1 MLRKTSGFTTIAL
14 VTLAVGIGVNTAVFS
29 VVDALLL
36 KSLPFPNPDR
46 LAAATTLFRSP
57 RGQDEQS
64 SVDGKTFL
72 AIHDNATTV
81 AAAVS
86 SGDLGGGVNLVAGGV
101 AANVEQRRVSAG
113 YFSVL
118 GVRPLVG
125 RDFNQ
130 DEDREGGQAVAVLSH
145 ALWTRVFG
153 ADPGI
158 VGRTITLRGEPYTVV
173 GVMPRGFTTGTP
185 TEVWTPLRPST
196 KGEGGGSNYGMIARL
211 RDGVTWEQA
220 NAEIAQL
227 GSPAAREGY
236 KPDVTALTRLI
247 PLQQEETSEI
257 REPLLMLWGAVGL
270 VLLIA
275 CVNLAGL
282 LLARSAMR
290 TREIAT
296 RMALGS
302 RRAAVVRQL
311 LVESGVLALTGGML
325 GILVGWIVLDGLKR
339 LSANVFPVGFPV
351 QLDARVLAVTLIVA
365 LVTSLLFGLV
375 PALHASRVNVQG
387 ALTESGTRA
396 VAGGSARWPRR
407 LLVVGEVAMGVV
419 LLVSAGLLVR
429 TFAHLRG
436 LDPGFDPA
444 HVITASASLQDA
456 RYKDAA
462 TVERLFSETL
472 LRIHAVAG
480 VEAAGISLGLPYTRL
495 LNLGFRRLDGPRND
509 DEGAMTNL
517 SYVTPGYVE
526 ALRIPVHEGRTF
538 SESDAATAPG
548 VAIVNEEFVRKYY
561 RGQSAIGRR
570 IRVVGDRSIV
580 GVVGNARATTSG
592 FSEYS
597 QPLVTPPI
605 IYIPAAQ
612 STSAFL
618 TLVHTWF
625 SPSWVV
631 RASGPPETVA
641 AALRRSIA
649 TVDPMLPI
657 ARLESMSDVQAAS
670 LASQRC
676 MMALV
681 LGLGGVALLL
691 AAIGIHGLIASSVS
705 ERRRELGIRLALGAT
720 SAQVLRT
727 VVLPGVVLATTGVA
741 IGIAL
746 AFLVSRLLQSFLW
759 GVTPTDP
766 LTFAAV
772 IVTLLSVALIASL
785 MPALRVLRLDPSHTL
800 RAE

>member
-1 MLRKTSGFTTIAL
+1 MVA
-14 VTLAVGIGVNTAVFS
+14 TA
-29 VVDALLL
+29 A
-36 KSLPFPNPDR
+36 
-46 LAAATTLFRSP
+46 
-57 RGQDEQS
+57 
-64 SVDGKTFL
+64 
-72 AIHDNATTV
+72 
-81 AAAVS
+81 S

-101 AANVEQRRVSAG
+101 AASVDQRRVSAG
-113 YFSVL
+113 YFAVL

-125 RDFNQ
+125 REFNR

-145 ALWTRVFG
+145 ALWTRAFAG
-153 ADPGI
+153 DPGI

-185 TEVWTPLRPST
+185 TDVWTPLRPST

-211 RDGVTWEQA
+211 RDGATWEQA
-220 NAEIAQL
+220 SAEIGQL

-236 KPDVTALTRLI
+236 KSDVTALTRLI

-257 REPLLMLWGAVGL
+257 REPLMMLWGAVGL

-302 RRAAVVRQL
+302 RRAAVIRQL
-311 LVESGVLALTGGML
+311 LIESGVLAIAGGVL
-325 GILVGWIVLDGLKR
+325 GILVGWIVLEGLKR
-339 LSANVFPVGFPV
+339 LSADVFQVGYPV
-351 QLDARVLAVTLIVA
+351 QLDARVLAVTLVAA

-375 PALHASRVNVQG
+375 PAMHASRVNVQG

-396 VAGGSARWPRR
+396 VAGGTARWPRQ

-429 TFAHLRG
+429 TFAHLRN

-444 HVITASASLQDA
+444 HVISASASLQDA
-456 RYKDAA
+456 RYVEAA
-462 TVERLFSETL
+462 KVNRLFSETL
-472 LRIHAVAG
+472 RRIRATAG
-480 VEAAGISLGLPYTRL
+480 VEAAGVSLGLPYTRL
-495 LNLGFRRLDGPRND
+495 LNLGFRRLDGPRTD
-509 DEGAMTNL
+509 DQGAITNL
-517 SYVTPGYVE
+517 SYITPGYVE
-526 ALRIPVHEGRTF
+526 ALRMPLREGRTF
-538 SESDAATAPG
+538 SESDAANAPG
-548 VAIVNEEFVRKYY
+548 VAIVNEEFVRRYY
-561 RGQSAIGRR
+561 QGQPAIGRQISVAGER
-570 IRVVGDRSIV
+570 AIV

-592 FSEYS
+592 FSDYS

-605 IYIPAAQ
+605 VYIPAAQ

-618 TLVHTWF
+618 RLVHTWF

-631 RASGPPETVA
+631 RASGPSATIA
-641 AALRRSIA
+641 ATLRQSIA
-649 TVDPMLPI
+649 EVDPMLPI
-657 ARLESMSDVQAAS
+657 ARLESMSDVRAAS
-670 LASQRC
+670 LASQRL

-681 LGLGGVALLL
+681 VGLGGVALLL

-705 ERRRELGIRLALGAT
+705 ERTRELGIRLALGAT
-720 SAQVLRT
+720 TGQVLRT
-727 VVLPGVVLATTGVA
+727 VVLPGVVLATAGVA

-746 AFLVSRLLQSFLW
+746 AFPVSRLLQSFLW

-785 MPALRVLRLDPSHTL
+785 IPALRVLRLDPALTL
-800 RAE
+800 RAG